1 MLKRKT
7 TLLLILGIGLIAI
20 SLCFILAGLIRSHVG
35 NRNCQKVVARME
47 EILPER
53 APGTPGLYP
62 DTGMPTLEIDGVD
75 YVAMLEI
82 PSAGVK
88 LPIANDWN
96 ASKLFRSPALFSGS
110 AYNHAL
116 IIGGADQSKQFGF
129 CSQIDQ
135 GALVT
140 VTDMTGAQ
148 FTYRV
153 SRVDRGKHADVQWL
167 SGADLTLFCRDSFSM
182 NYIAVRCVYAYG

>member
-20 SLCFILAGLIRSHVG
+20 SLCLVLVGLICSHVG
-35 NRNCQKVVARME
+35 NRTCQKVVARME

-53 APGTPGLYP
+53 TPGTPGLYP

-82 PSAGVK
+82 PSAGVE
-88 LPIANDWN
+88 LPIANNWDGK
-96 ASKLFRSPALFSGS
+96 KLSHSPARFSGS
-110 AYNHAL
+110 AYNHTL
-116 IIGGADQSKQFGF
+116 IIGGADQSKQFAF
-129 CSQIDQ
+129 CGQIDQ

-153 SRVDRGKHADVQWL
+153 SRIDRGKHADAQWL
-167 SGADLTLFCRDSFSM
+167 SGADLTLFCRDTFSM
-182 NYIAVRCVYAYG
+182 NYIAVRCVYAYS

>member
-7 TLLLILGIGLIAI
+7 TLLLILGIALIAI
-20 SLCFILAGLIRSHVG
+20 SLCFVLAGLIRSHIG
-35 NRNCQKVVARME
+35 NRTCQKVVARME

-53 APGTPGLYP
+53 TPGTPGLYP

-82 PSAGVK
+82 PSAGVE
-88 LPIANDWN
+88 LPIANNWDGK
-96 ASKLFRSPALFSGS
+96 KLSRSPARFSGS
-110 AYNHAL
+110 AYNHTL
-116 IIGGADQSKQFGF
+116 VIGGADQAKQFSF
-129 CSQIDQ
+129 CGQIDQ

-153 SRVDRGKHADVQWL
+153 SRIDRGKHAEAQWL
-167 SGADLTLFCRDSFSM
+167 SGADLTLFCRDTFSM
-182 NYIAVRCVYAYG
+182 NYIAVRCVYAYS